1 MRKVDKIF
9 DANGILVPFASF
21 ANEYYT
27 YHGGSIRANYFD
39 QAKNNLIALA
49 ASKTGRQQSFIN
61 DLIANFPDIIKATP
75 NQIPNLITK
84 FTTGIHSNVLLGNTN
99 SKKRFRKQIETA
111 FNYSAYRKSAKAS
124 WFAERFDVKACL
136 YCNAQFTLVIGKDGV
151 KKKLLFQLDHFYNKS
166 TYPFLSLTFGN
177 LIPSCSTCNISKS
190 SKSFTLHTHI
200 HPYEE
205 DANIKFDF
213 YIDQNNALEY
223 LIGKR
228 DYKLLKPKVK
238 IVDARFNAHNTT
250 FNIEAIYEKH
260 ADVVEELVLKSI
272 YYNKSR
278 REELRKEFT
287 DLKLS
292 QSVID
297 RFVLGNYSL
306 DSEINKRPLSKLSKE
321 IGKQLK
327 IIK

>member
-1 MRKVDKIF
+1 
-9 DANGILVPFASF
+9 
-21 ANEYYT
+21 
-27 YHGGSIRANYFD
+27 
-39 QAKNNLIALA
+39 
-49 ASKTGRQQSFIN
+49 
-61 DLIANFPDIIKATP
+61 
-75 NQIPNLITK
+75 
-84 FTTGIHSNVLLGNTN
+84 
-99 SKKRFRKQIETA
+99 
-111 FNYSAYRKSAKAS
+111 
-124 WFAERFDVKACL
+124 
-136 YCNAQFTLVIGKDGV
+136 
-151 KKKLLFQLDHFYNKS
+151 
-166 TYPFLSLTFGN
+166 
-177 LIPSCSTCNISKS
+177 
-190 SKSFTLHTHI
+190 LHTHI

-306 DSEINKRPLSKLSKE
+306 DSEINKRPLAKLSKD